1 MLTDG
6 RGVPLSVVVTGANI
20 HDVLGLPETLRQRAR
35 APLGVVQNLCADTG
49 YTGNWPPAFM
59 HVAGYVPHVRSWC
72 EEKKH
77 SAKSRPRRWVVEACH
92 SWFNRFRK
100 LLVRFEKTIASY
112 RALCLLAAAII
123 ALRKVGIIYG

>member
-1 MLTDG
+1 MLVDG

-20 HDVLGLPETLRQRAR
+20 HDVLGLPETLRQRR
-35 APLGVVQNLCADTG
+35 KAPEGVEQHLCADTG
-49 YTGNWPPAFM
+49 YIGNWPHAFM

-72 EEKKH
+72 EEKKLAPG
-77 SAKSRPRRWVVEACH
+77 SKPRRWVVEACH

-100 LLVRFEKTIASY
+100 LLVRFEKTTASY

-123 ALRKVGIIYG
+123 ALRKVGVIYG